1 MLVGRLFCVV
11 MLLLIPVFAWSQSPD
26 RFQSLLQS
34 APSKQPALATSAM
47 NEFISM
53 LKVKRAKLKSD
64 ETFLRFAFKES
75 HKTFLH
81 HYKAYSQFPEIFDS
95 GSYDCLS
102 ATSLFSVVLDAFDFN
117 YKIIETNYH
126 IFLVVDADQKQILLE
141 STDKR
146 SGVISDDQMI
156 TEKIGAYRENEMLSS
171 SGDKYYYHY
180 RLDLYQQVMP
190 QQLTGLLYFN
200 QAVRAFNEHDLTDAA
215 LKLKKAIRIYNS
227 PRIAEFAVILISR
240 VADSSF
246 TEEEKRALILPFAAI
261 VKAKAN
267 VVASR

>member
-1 MLVGRLFCVV
+1 MLVGRLFWLV
-11 MLLLIPVFAWSQSPD
+11 MLLFPVFAWSQSAD
-26 RFQSLLQS
+26 RFQGLMQS
-34 APSKQPALATSAM
+34 APSEQPALATTTM
-47 NEFISM
+47 NEFISR
-53 LKVKRAKLKSD
+53 LRVKRAKLKSD

-95 GSYDCLS
+95 GNYDCLS

-141 STDKR
+141 TTDKR
-146 SGVISDDQMI
+146 GGVISDDQMI

-190 QQLTGLLYFN
+190 HQLTGLLYFN
-200 QAVRAFNEHDLTDAA
+200 QAVNAFNNNDLSESA

-227 PRIAEFAVILISR
+227 PRMAEFAVILISK

-246 TEEEKRALILPFAAI
+246 TEEEKRALILPFASL
-261 VKAKAN
+261 VKASAN